1 MTVFCEVHKGRS
13 GFLREKARDA
23 MSAPLAS
30 SSAVQPSK
38 RSSISSF
45 SVSDTQRGRCKEQ
58 SQSEETCVASYSLG
72 KSETFDT
79 GEEGDVEVEARGVE
93 GPIVG
98 VAVGGFEI
106 TGGVKVGGVPE
117 AATEVGE

>member
-1 MTVFCEVHKGRS
+1 M
-13 GFLREKARDA
+13 
-23 MSAPLAS
+23 
-30 SSAVQPSK
+30 
-38 RSSISSF
+38 
-45 SVSDTQRGRCKEQ
+45 
-58 SQSEETCVASYSLG
+58 
-72 KSETFDT
+72 
-79 GEEGDVEVEARGVE
+79 EVEARGVE